1 MKIIGKTKAILI
13 ANKAETMI
21 EVVVAFLVMTIVLA
35 LFAQGM
41 RYAATAQNFAM
52 EKTRDTDKAL
62 KCLQNTVAG
71 KTNPADVAV
80 NSSNVDDKDLNI
92 NSKKMLKLT
101 KHRVTLQ
108 NGGDTNTFYYYV
120 YDADPSE

>member
-13 ANKAETMI
+13 EKKAETMV
-21 EVVVAFLVMTIVLA
+21 EVVVAFLVMTIVMA

-71 KTNPADVAV
+71 KSNPADVAI
-80 NSSNVDDKDLNI
+80 NSSVIDDKDLNI
-92 NSKKMLKLT
+92 NGNKMLKLT
-101 KHRVTLQ
+101 KHRVTFQ
-108 NGGDTNTFYYYV
+108 SGGDTNTFYYYV